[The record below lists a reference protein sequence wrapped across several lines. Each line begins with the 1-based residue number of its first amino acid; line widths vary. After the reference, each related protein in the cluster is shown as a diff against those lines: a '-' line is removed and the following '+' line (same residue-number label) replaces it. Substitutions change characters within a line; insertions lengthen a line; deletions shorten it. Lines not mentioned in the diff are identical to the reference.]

1 MFIYLFNNYLEEHT
15 AVCLD
20 IYSFIIYSLIY
31 LFYHYSFLLIPKYF
45 HIYLV
50 EHFTLCLDIHL
61 FSYSLLYSCIIFIL
75 IFILFRICYVKF
87 CKIRNLWYLF
97 LN

>member
-1 MFIYLFNNYLEEHT
+1 MEEHT

-20 IYSFIIYSLIY
+20 IYSFIIYSLIH
-31 LFYHYSFLLIPKYF
+31 LFYHYSFVLIPKYF

-75 IFILFRICYVKF
+75 FRI
-87 CKIRNLWYLF
+87 
-97 LN
+97 